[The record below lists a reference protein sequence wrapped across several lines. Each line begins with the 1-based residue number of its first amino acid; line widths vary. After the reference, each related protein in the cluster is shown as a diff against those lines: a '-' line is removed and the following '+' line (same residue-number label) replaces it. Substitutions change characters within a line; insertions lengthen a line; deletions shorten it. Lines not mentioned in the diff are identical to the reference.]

1 MNPDHSTQNLKT
13 KFSPLLSGSD
23 IGQVHNSEYG
33 LELADDECDYVP
45 PKLLFYGPVNG
56 ED

>member
-13 KFSPLLSGSD
+13 KFIPLLSGSD

-33 LELADDECDYVP
+33 RELADYECDYVP